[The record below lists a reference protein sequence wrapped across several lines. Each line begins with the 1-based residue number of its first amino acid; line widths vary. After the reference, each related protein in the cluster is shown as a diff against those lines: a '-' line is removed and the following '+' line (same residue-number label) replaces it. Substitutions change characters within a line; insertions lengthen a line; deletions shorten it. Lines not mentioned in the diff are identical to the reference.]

1 MQMNLRLLCK
11 ISEAMIRKYLLP
23 ISIILNISLITL
35 VFQLR
40 DKIYAQIFPASKVN
54 ILLIGDSLLAQENWN
69 TLLERND
76 LKNDAFGGA
85 ITQQI
90 LWNIERGQL
99 INNPKIVVIDGG
111 INDLLSGVPTQRV
124 FKNYQQIIG
133 VLSEKKIK
141 TIAHLILYTTD
152 NEEINKEIFI
162 LNFLLKEYFESRKVE
177 FIDMNLQ
184 LSDHKK
190 LKKNFSI
197 DGIHLQKEAYKIWAN
212 ELKSKLPQEL

>member
-1 MQMNLRLLCK
+1 
-11 ISEAMIRKYLLP
+11 MIRKYLLP

-54 ILLIGDSLLAQENWN
+54 ILLIGDSLLAQENWSS
-69 TLLERND
+69 LLNRND

-90 LWNIERGQL
+90 IWNIERGQL

-111 INDLLSGVPTQRV
+111 INDLLSGIPTQRV
-124 FKNYQQIIG
+124 FKNYQQIIK

-141 TIAHLILYTTD
+141 IIAHLILYTTD
-152 NEEINKEIFI
+152 NEKINKEIFI
-162 LNFLLKEYFESRKVE
+162 LNFLLKE
-177 FIDMNLQ
+177 
-184 LSDHKK
+184 
-190 LKKNFSI
+190 
-197 DGIHLQKEAYKIWAN
+197 
-212 ELKSKLPQEL
+212 

>member
-1 MQMNLRLLCK
+1 
-11 ISEAMIRKYLLP
+11 MILQKSLLP
-23 ISIILNISLITL
+23 ISILLNISLLIL

-40 DKIYAQIFPASKVN
+40 DKIFTQLFPASKVN

-69 TLLERND
+69 SLLKRND

-90 LWNIERGQL
+90 LWNIKRGEL
-99 INNPKIVVIDGG
+99 VSSPKIVVIDGG

-124 FKNYQQIIG
+124 FDNYQKIIETLRKENINI
-133 VLSEKKIK
+133 V
-141 TIAHLILYTTD
+141 AHLVLYTVD
-152 NEEINKEIFI
+152 NETINKEVFV
-162 LNFLLKEYFESRKVE
+162 LNYLLKEYFESQKIE

-190 LKKNFSI
+190 LKPNFSV
-197 DGIHLQKEAYKIWAN
+197 DGIHLRKEAYKIWAN
-212 ELKSKLPQEL
+212 ELSSKLPQEL